1 VKDVVQA
8 NLIAMESNAEGV
20 FNVAYNQSI
29 DLNTL
34 AQLIME
40 ITGNKVP
47 ILYDTPRAGD
57 VRDSLADITSAKN
70 AFNYKPAYTVKTG
83 LQETIPWYMKR

>member
-1 VKDVVQA
+1 VQA
-8 NLIAMESNAEGV
+8 NLKAMKSNAEGV

-40 ITGNKVP
+40 IIGNKVP

-57 VRDSLADITSAKN
+57 VRDSLADITRAKN
-70 AFNYKPAYTVKTG
+70 AFKYVPEYTVKTG
-83 LQETIPWYMKR
+83 LQETIEWYMNR